1 MSMTRGDVV
10 RFSKELM
17 QKLQQYDVKLDD
29 WKYMDML
36 DDYRE
41 MVAKGVKR
49 SAVAIILAERYK
61 MSERQVYN
69 VLRRMKEPV

>member
-1 MSMTRGDVV
+1 MTRGEVV

-17 QKLQQYDVKLDD
+17 QKLQQCDVKLDD
-29 WKYMDML
+29 WKYVDLL

-49 SAVAIILAERYK
+49 SAVAVILAERYK

>member
-1 MSMTRGDVV
+1 MTRGEVV

-17 QKLQQYDVKLDD
+17 QKLQQCDVKLDD
-29 WKYMDML
+29 WKYVDLL

-41 MVAKGVKR
+41 MVGKGVKR
-49 SAVAIILAERYK
+49 SAVAAILAERYK